1 LGIIGKEVIE
11 MCGRF
16 TLTASREALQDEFG
30 IAFPEKTASYNIAP
44 SQDVLSIVGHQEGMK
59 AGFLKWGLVP
69 SWAKDKKI
77 GYKMINARAET
88 LDEKPAFKRLLNRRR
103 CLIVVDSFYE
113 WKRENGKKKPY
124 RITVGD
130 GALFTFAGLW
140 DRWRTNEEE
149 IVSCTIITTKP
160 NQMMSELHDR
170 MPVILEE
177 GNREAWLDQGIEDKD
192 LLKSILQPY
201 ESEKMSAYEV
211 STLVNNPR
219 NNGEELI
226 ARVL

>member
-1 LGIIGKEVIE
+1 MKEAMT

-16 TLTASREALQDEFG
+16 TLTASPEALQEEFE
-30 IAFPEKTASYNIAP
+30 ILFPEIKANYNIAP
-44 SQDVLSIVGHQEGMK
+44 SQDVLSIVGHKEGLK

-88 LDEKPAFKRLLNRRR
+88 IDEKPAFRQLLKRRR
-103 CLIVVDSFYE
+103 CLVVADSFYE
-113 WKRENGKKKPY
+113 WKREKGQKRPY
-124 RITVGD
+124 RITVGGGD
-130 GALFTFAGLW
+130 LFTFAGLW
-140 DRWRTNEEE
+140 DRWRMNGEE
-149 IVSCTIITTKP
+149 IVSCTIITTEP

-170 MPVILEE
+170 MPVLLEE
-177 GNREAWLDQGIEDKD
+177 GNREAWVDQSIDDKD

-201 ESEKMSAYEV
+201 DSEKMSAYEV

-226 ARVL
+226 AALL

>member
-1 LGIIGKEVIE
+1 
-11 MCGRF
+11 
-16 TLTASREALQDEFG
+16 
-30 IAFPEKTASYNIAP
+30 
-44 SQDVLSIVGHQEGMK
+44 
-59 AGFLKWGLVP
+59 
-69 SWAKDKKI
+69 
-77 GYKMINARAET
+77 
-88 LDEKPAFKRLLNRRR
+88 
-103 CLIVVDSFYE
+103 
-113 WKRENGKKKPY
+113 
-124 RITVGD
+124 
-130 GALFTFAGLW
+130 
-140 DRWRTNEEE
+140 
-149 IVSCTIITTKP
+149 
-160 NQMMSELHDR
+160 